1 MTTSRGGRTSFPNLR
16 AAEATRTTGSR
27 PSESS
32 AASPRARER
41 SSAAAASTAARAADP
56 RLDGVWRVERIGGLL
71 PPLIGVTKRIQGGKG
86 ETRIGPLPGAPFD
99 VEGLVLHYRPPFIG
113 FVDELQPAADGFVG
127 RAKLFGREVGTFRMR
142 PVKAR

>member
-16 AAEATRTTGSR
+16 AAEATRTTGTE
-27 PSESS
+27 PCESS
-32 AASPRARER
+32 ATSPRARER
-41 SSAAAASTAARAADP
+41 AAPPRAARAADP